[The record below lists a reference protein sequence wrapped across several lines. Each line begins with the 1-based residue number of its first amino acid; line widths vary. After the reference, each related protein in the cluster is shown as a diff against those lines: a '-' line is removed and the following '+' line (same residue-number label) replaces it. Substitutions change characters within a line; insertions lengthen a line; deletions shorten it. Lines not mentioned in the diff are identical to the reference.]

1 MAMVMEAA
9 LSPDMSK
16 GEFDPERHW
25 VRGVVD
31 AVEDNELVVR
41 VCVHVPAGDG
51 GGDGA
56 PTGDYHGGDGGDIA
70 HASSEGGAGVVTVV
84 MRVLAESVNVEY
96 EELLATGKRDLV
108 CSTPTRC
115 SNAPTRLS
123 WLSWLDTMAS
133 VLSWRKVEGRM
144 EV

>member
-1 MAMVMEAA
+1 M
-9 LSPDMSK
+9 
-16 GEFDPERHW
+16 
-25 VRGVVD
+25 RGVVD
-31 AVEDNELVVR
+31 AVEDDELVVR

-51 GGDGA
+51 DGDHSGA

-70 HASSEGGAGVVTVV
+70 HTSSEGGAGVVTVV
-84 MRVLAESVNVEY
+84 MRVPAESVNVEY

-115 SNAPTRLS
+115 SNSPTRLS
-123 WLSWLDTMAS
+123 RLSWLDIMAS
-133 VLSWRKVEGRM
+133 VLSWRKVEGRI